1 MEITDE
7 MIQKLEHLSRLDLSD
22 EARASM
28 KNDLVKMIDFVNK
41 LKELD
46 TEGVEPLIYMN
57 EHELNMRDDVE
68 HTDITHDEALQN
80 APDADTDYIKV
91 PKVLRK
97 S

>member
-7 MIQKLEHLSRLDLSD
+7 MIQKLEDLSRLDLSD

-28 KNDLVKMIDFVNK
+28 KKDLVKMIDFVNK

-46 TEGVEPLIYMN
+46 TDGVEPLIYMN
-57 EHELNMRDDVE
+57 EHELILRDDEE
-68 HTDITHDEALQN
+68 HTNITHEEALKN